1 MASRSHI
8 LPPYAYVNHFREEL
22 LLPQCSLY
30 LRGGDGHRVRFV
42 DRPPKLGGGGRLRRM
57 GKRIS
62 KGLKAFGTRTR
73 RLLPGR
79 RGVNS
84 MAGHHTHG
92 GGGSVVH
99 SSSDEEPFLQTI
111 SEESSRSSIERD
123 SVNVT
128 REHGTLNVPEAPE
141 SLDAKLIPTSQHNW
155 QSPQETQSEANR
167 DSADQDPSNQGLS
180 SQDPPNQNPY
190 LED

>member
-1 MASRSHI
+1 
-8 LPPYAYVNHFREEL
+8 
-22 LLPQCSLY
+22 
-30 LRGGDGHRVRFV
+30 
-42 DRPPKLGGGGRLRRM
+42 
-57 GKRIS
+57 
-62 KGLKAFGTRTR
+62 
-73 RLLPGR
+73 
-79 RGVNS
+79 

-92 GGGSVVH
+92 GGVSVVH

-123 SVNVT
+123 SVNVP
-128 REHGTLNVPEAPE
+128 REYRVLNVPEAPE

-167 DSADQDPSNQGLS
+167 DSADQDPSNQDLS
-180 SQDPPNQNPY
+180 SQDPPSQDPSNQDPPNQNPY